1 LEHSF
6 NISGRKI
13 GPDQPPYIVA
23 EISGN
28 HGGELTKAIQLI
40 SEAKSAGAD
49 AVKIQSYT
57 PDSITIDHDGPEFIL
72 EDGLW
77 RGQKLYDLYQKAHTP
92 IEWHKPL
99 FEHAN
104 KIDITIFSSPFDQ
117 DAVKLLEKLGAP
129 AYKIASPEIVEI
141 NLIETCATTGKPII
155 ISTGMASIEE
165 IEHAIG
171 AAREAGATNILLLH
185 CISAYP
191 TPIEESNL
199 KTIRDLSERYRT
211 SVGLSDHTSGSL
223 AASLAVA
230 QGAVLIEKHL
240 TLSRHNGAIDN
251 AFSLEPNELKQL
263 IKDTNAA
270 YFAMG
275 EPTYRPTKSE
285 KSTLIL
291 RRSLYA
297 VSDIKVGDTLT
308 SKNIRSIRP
317 NLGLDPKFYRDI
329 LGKFAAKNIKRGQ
342 PLDFSMIDGLED

>member
-1 LEHSF
+1 MEYSF
-6 NISGRKI
+6 NINGRQI
-13 GPDQPPYIVA
+13 GPDEPPYIVA

-28 HGGELTKAIQLI
+28 HAGELTKALRLI

-77 RGQKLYDLYQKAHTP
+77 RGQKLYELYQKAHTP

-104 KIDITIFSSPFDQ
+104 KIGITIFSSPFDNE
-117 DAVKLLEKLGAP
+117 AVKLLEELGAP
-129 AYKIASPEIVEI
+129 AYKIASPEIIEI
-141 NLIETCATTGKPII
+141 DLIETCATTGKPII
-155 ISTGMASIEE
+155 ISTGMASIQE
-165 IEHAIG
+165 IDHAIKT
-171 AAREAGATNILLLH
+171 AREAGAINILLLH

-199 KTIRDLSERYRT
+199 NTISDLSKRYRT
-211 SVGLSDHTSGSL
+211 SVGLSDHTLGNL
-223 AASLAVA
+223 APTLAVA
-230 QGAVLIEKHL
+230 KGAVLIEKHF
-240 TLSRHNGAIDN
+240 TLSRNDGAIDN
-251 AFSLEPNELKQL
+251 AFSLEPSELKQL
-263 IKDTNAA
+263 INDTKKA

-275 EPTYRPTKSE
+275 EPTYQPTKTE

-297 VSDIKVGDTLT
+297 VSDIQVGDTLT
-308 SKNIRSIRP
+308 SENIRSIRP
-317 NLGLDPKFYRDI
+317 NLGLKPKFYKEI
-329 LGKFAAKNIKRGQ
+329 LGKSAAKNIKRVQ

>member
-1 LEHSF
+1 MEYSF
-6 NISGRKI
+6 NINGRQI
-13 GPDQPPYIVA
+13 GPDEPPYIVA

-28 HGGELTKAIQLI
+28 HAGELTKAIKLI

-77 RGQKLYDLYQKAHTP
+77 RGQKLYELYQKAHTP

-104 KIDITIFSSPFDQ
+104 KIGITIFSSPFDNE
-117 DAVKLLEKLGAP
+117 AVKLLEELGAP
-129 AYKIASPEIVEI
+129 AYKIASPEIIEI
-141 NLIETCATTGKPII
+141 DLIETCATTGKPII
-155 ISTGMASIEE
+155 ISTGMASIQE
-165 IEHAIG
+165 IDHAIKT
-171 AAREAGATNILLLH
+171 AREAGAINILLLH

-199 KTIRDLSERYRT
+199 NTISDLSKRYKT
-211 SVGLSDHTSGSL
+211 SVGLSDHTLGNL
-223 AASLAVA
+223 AATLAVA
-230 QGAVLIEKHL
+230 QGAVLIEKHF
-240 TLSRHNGAIDN
+240 TLSRYNGAIDN
-251 AFSLEPNELKQL
+251 AFSLEPYELKEL
-263 IKDTNAA
+263 VKDTKTA

-275 EPTYRPTKSE
+275 EPTYRPTKTE

-308 SKNIRSIRP
+308 STNIRSIRP
-317 NLGLDPKFYRDI
+317 NLGLEPKFYKDI
-329 LGKFAAKNIKRGQ
+329 LGKSAAKNIKRGQ
-342 PLDFSMIDGLED
+342 PLNFSMINGLED

>member
-1 LEHSF
+1 MEYSF
-6 NISGRKI
+6 NINGRQI
-13 GPDQPPYIVA
+13 GPDEPPYIVA

-28 HGGELTKAIQLI
+28 HAGELTKALRLI

-77 RGQKLYDLYQKAHTP
+77 RGQKLYELYQKAHTP

-104 KIDITIFSSPFDQ
+104 KIGITIFSSPFDNE
-117 DAVKLLEKLGAP
+117 AVKLLEELGAP
-129 AYKIASPEIVEI
+129 AYKIASPEIIEI
-141 NLIETCATTGKPII
+141 DLIETCATTGKPII
-155 ISTGMASIEE
+155 ISTGMASIQE
-165 IEHAIG
+165 IDHAIKT
-171 AAREAGATNILLLH
+171 AREAGAINILLLH

-199 KTIRDLSERYRT
+199 NTISDLSKRYRT
-211 SVGLSDHTSGSL
+211 SVGLSDHTLGNFTPT
-223 AASLAVA
+223 LAVA
-230 QGAVLIEKHL
+230 QGAVLIEKHF
-240 TLSRHNGAIDN
+240 TLSRNDGAIDN
-251 AFSLEPNELKQL
+251 AFSLEPSELKQL
-263 IKDTNAA
+263 INDTKKA

-275 EPTYRPTKSE
+275 EPTYQPTKTE

-297 VSDIKVGDTLT
+297 VSDIQVGDTLT
-308 SKNIRSIRP
+308 SENIRSIRP
-317 NLGLDPKFYRDI
+317 NLGLKPKFYKEI
-329 LGKFAAKNIKRGQ
+329 LGKSAAKNIKRGQ